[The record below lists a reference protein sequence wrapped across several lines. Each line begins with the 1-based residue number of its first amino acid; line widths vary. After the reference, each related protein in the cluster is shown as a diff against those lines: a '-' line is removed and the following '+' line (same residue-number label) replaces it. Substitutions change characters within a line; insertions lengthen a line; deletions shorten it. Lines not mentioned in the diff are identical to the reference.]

1 MSMANIPD
9 INPVINIDRED
20 VVNILIA
27 SVAFEEL
34 GLAHLINSTAE
45 ELQAVLGTLRISGL
59 QQTPPSP
66 PIVEITSI
74 NDLLDLNESVRR
86 TLRDVIKK
94 EIILEFKL
102 DDAISLLNMLEE
114 DEDNGG
120 EENEARVGAV
130 TLINQSA
137 ALAARMDLVYFD
149 NAGDRIVVPGPGTEV
164 VQGQPQTINPGNFG
178 VPQGARFTILAQI
191 LGNGSIEGNV
201 KFIYEPNNAHI
212 AKFTLSGTTQNPSLT
227 FEGIS

>member
-9 INPVINIDRED
+9 INPVINIDRDD

-59 QQTPPSP
+59 QPPTPVP
-66 PIVEITSI
+66 PIVAITSI
-74 NDLLDLNESVRR
+74 NDLFDLNESVRR

-102 DDAISLLNMLEE
+102 DDAISLLNMPEDD
-114 DEDNGG
+114 DEDGG
-120 EENEARVGAV
+120 ETEARVGAV

-178 VPQGARFTILAQI
+178 VPQGALFTIFVQV
-191 LGNGSIEGNV
+191 LGDGSTEGNV
-201 KFIYEPNNAHI
+201 KFIYEPNNAHT
-212 AKFTLSGTTQNPSLT
+212 AKFTISGTVQNHTLT